1 MQQPFQIQ
9 PLNFLAEP
17 ARDGAAALY
26 WQAFSGKLARLFG
39 PADRAVPMIRAGL
52 DASHALAATD
62 PAGSLIGVAG
72 FRSPEGSFVSLS
84 PALLRAHYG
93 QTGGAWRM
101 AALRLLSQDTDNT
114 RFLIDGLCVAEA
126 HRSQGVGR
134 ALLQAL
140 AEQARRR
147 GYPAMRLDVASSNTR
162 ARALYEREGFV
173 VVQRQSLPLAFPIFR
188 VSACLVME
196 RPLPQPI

>member
-1 MQQPFQIQ
+1 MQKPFHIQ

-17 ARDGAAALY
+17 ALDVAAALY

-39 PADRAVPMIRAGL
+39 PASRAVPMIRAGL
-52 DASHALAATD
+52 DAGHALAVTD
-62 PAGSLIGVAG
+62 AAGQVLGVAG
-72 FRSPEGSFVSLS
+72 FRSPEGSFVSLN
-84 PALLRAHYG
+84 PGLLRAHYG
-93 QTGGAWRM
+93 RAGGAWRM
-101 AALRLLSQDTDNT
+101 GALRLLGQDTDNT
-114 RFLIDGLCVAEA
+114 RFLIDGLCVAET
-126 HRSQGVGR
+126 HRSQGLGA

-140 AEQARRR
+140 AELALRR

-173 VVQRQSLPLAFPIFR
+173 AVRQQMLPLAFPIFG

-196 RPLPQPI
+196 RPLVQPI